1 MTLEELKASRHK
13 TAISRKKMS
22 RPMRLALSTRFV
34 NPNMSLLDY
43 GCGKGEDVTQLRSM
57 GITATGY
64 DPHYHYRYSG
74 NEKKP
79 ADIVTLFYVLNV
91 IEDPVE
97 RNDVLRDAYALANN
111 VLFIAVR
118 TGKSPLKNAEPH
130 SDGWITSKGTFQKFF
145 TTDELLDYVYDVL
158 GIHAARLIDGIVYI
172 KGER

>member
-43 GCGKGEDVTQLRSM
+43 GCGKGEDVRQLKSM
-57 GITATGY
+57 GIKASGY
-64 DPHYHYRYSG
+64 DSQFNAGYRTQ
-74 NEKKP
+74 